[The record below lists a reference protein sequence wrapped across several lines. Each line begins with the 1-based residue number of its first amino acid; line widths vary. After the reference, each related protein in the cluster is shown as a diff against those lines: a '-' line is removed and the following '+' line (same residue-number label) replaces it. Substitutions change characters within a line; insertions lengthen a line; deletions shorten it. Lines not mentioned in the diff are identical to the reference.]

1 MGAVA
6 LGDAEGH
13 SVVIIK
19 VGGGKGLNLEGL
31 AQDVAALRETVLI
44 VHGANAWRDE
54 LAGKLGVRL
63 EVLTSASGYASVLSD
78 EPLMELMLMAYAGLR
93 NKRLVEALLRRGVCA
108 VGLTG
113 LDGAVIRGRRNA
125 AIRAREGDKIV
136 LKRDLSGKPRE
147 VNAALLRLL
156 LAEGYTPVLTV
167 PIADEN
173 GFAVNSENDEVV
185 ALLQKTF
192 RARCVVHLIEAAGLL
207 ADRSDPASAIA
218 SLSRDELA
226 HLEASAPGRFR
237 RKLRAILRTLEAGPV
252 WVAMA
257 DGRAAHP
264 LEGALSGKGTVIQ

>member
-1 MGAVA
+1 
-6 LGDAEGH
+6 
-13 SVVIIK
+13 VVIVK

-31 AQDVAALRETVLI
+31 AEDVARLDEEVLI
-44 VHGANAWRDE
+44 VHGANAWRDA
-54 LAGKLGVRL
+54 LAQRLGVRL

-93 NKRLVEALLRRGVCA
+93 NKRLVEALMRRGVRA

-125 AIRAREGDKIV
+125 AIRAHEGERIV

-156 LAEGYTPVLTV
+156 LGAGYTPVLTV

-185 ALLQKTF
+185 ALLQETF
-192 RARCVVHLIEAAGLL
+192 RARCVVHLIEAAGIL
-207 ADRSDPASAIA
+207 ADRSDPASAMT
-218 SLSRDELA
+218 SLSKDELA
-226 HLEASAPGRFR
+226 RLEAEAPGRFR

-252 WVAMA
+252 WVAIA
-257 DGRAAHP
+257 DGRAPHP